1 MATFYDRI
9 SILNSVSLCRLCF
22 KKKERLIDLRNNLHL
37 NNLVTNI
44 LNKRSEKNDMVSYKI
59 CRKCKN
65 VIISINSCIQYFTEI
80 DEVMEKFIE
89 TGSINPILNIPN
101 TKIQKIKIGS
111 NLSIMN
117 ELNFMNTNS
126 PGVTTNNHSTQ
137 TICDIQEVDNNNVT
151 KDPIMEVDQDINIDG
166 SLNIYY
172 PDDIDHYFEEEWY
185 NNTLSILVDTHI
197 SESANDMCK

>member
-1 MATFYDRI
+1 
-9 SILNSVSLCRLCF
+9 
-22 KKKERLIDLRNNLHL
+22 
-37 NNLVTNI
+37 
-44 LNKRSEKNDMVSYKI
+44 
-59 CRKCKN
+59 
-65 VIISINSCIQYFTEI
+65 
-80 DEVMEKFIE
+80 
-89 TGSINPILNIPN
+89 
-101 TKIQKIKIGS
+101 
-111 NLSIMN
+111 
-117 ELNFMNTNS
+117 MNTNS